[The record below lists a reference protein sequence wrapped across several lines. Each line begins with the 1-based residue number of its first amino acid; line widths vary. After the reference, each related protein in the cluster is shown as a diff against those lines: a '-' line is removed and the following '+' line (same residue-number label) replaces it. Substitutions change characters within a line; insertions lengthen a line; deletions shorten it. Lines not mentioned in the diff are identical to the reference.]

1 MAAQGARRRIAL
13 LLEYQGTAYAGSQ
26 LQANAPT
33 VQGAVEAALRT
44 LTGEHARLALAGRTD
59 AGVHAK
65 GQVASFLTARG
76 YPLQAFVEG
85 LNAHLP
91 ADIAVLAAAEVP
103 VAFDVRRQAR
113 RRWYRYTVLLRPAR
127 PALLRHFAWHLRGP
141 LDVEAMAR
149 AAPLFEGEHDFAS
162 FTRPELAGRRTL
174 RLVQRCRLQRRGPL
188 LLLDMEANAFLPQ
201 QVRRT
206 MGALVELGR
215 GRLSWDELEGLLA
228 HPRPGAAPWAAP
240 PHGLC
245 LMRVYYDQEIF
256 AHAFEEAQDLP
267 T

>member
-1 MAAQGARRRIAL
+1 MGGEGTRRRIAL
-13 LLEYQGTAYAGSQ
+13 LLEYEGTAYAGSQ

-33 VQGAVEAALRT
+33 VQGTVEAALRS
-44 LTGEHARLALAGRTD
+44 LTGERVRLALAGRTD

-65 GQVASFLTARG
+65 GQVASFLTARD
-76 YPLQAFVEG
+76 YPLEAFVDG

-91 ADIAVLAAAEVP
+91 EDIAVVAAAQVP
-103 VAFDVRRQAR
+103 LGFDVRRHAR
-113 RRWYRYTVLLRPAR
+113 RRWYRYTLLLRPAR
-127 PALLRHFAWHLRGP
+127 SALLRSFAWHLRGP
-141 LDVEAMAR
+141 LDVAAMAR
-149 AAPLFEGEHDFAS
+149 AAGLLQGEHDFAS
-162 FTRPELAGRRTL
+162 FTRPDQAGRRTV
-174 RLVQRCRLQRRGPL
+174 RTVYRCSLQRRGPL

-206 MGALVELGR
+206 VGALVELGR
-215 GRLSWDELEGLLA
+215 GRLSPAELVDMLA
-228 HPRPGAAPWAAP
+228 RPRPGAARWAAP

-256 AHAFEEAQDLP
+256 DHAFEEAQDLP